1 MLAVLL
7 AFVLVVG
14 ACGGSGG
21 NNAAGT
27 GGGGG
32 GNSGGGGSN
41 DAPEQVT
48 VRIFNF
54 KVEIVEQL
62 AGLIEEYEKEHPNV
76 KINVETVGGGAD
88 YSAALKAKFNSGDYP
103 DIFFN
108 GGFSELDLWIEHLED
123 MTDEPWVEHL
133 VDAAKPPMTK
143 DGRIYGMPVNLEGYG
158 FLYNKELFAQAGI
171 SETPKTLDELRDAA
185 RKLKDAGIQPFVNG
199 YAEWWVLGNHLANI
213 AFARQADPE
222 TFIQGLYDGTEQI
235 PGNEVFNQWVDLIDL
250 TLEFGNANPLQTD
263 YNTQVT
269 EFAVGNAAMTQQGN
283 WTQVAVLQTN
293 PDIAHG
299 FLPMPINNDAAEMD
313 KLAVGV
319 PSNWVVYNKSPV
331 KEEAK
336 AFLNWMVSSDIGQRY
351 IVEEFKFIPAF
362 KNISA
367 DEDVLGPMAADIIR
381 YSQAGKTIPWT
392 WFMFPNGEASSNKF
406 SDAMQAYVGGQVD
419 REQLLENMQKIWE
432 EMMQ

>member
-171 SETPKTLDELRDAA
+171 SETPKTLDELRAWHG
-185 RKLKDAGIQPFVNG
+185 RSVC
-199 YAEWWVLGNHLANI
+199 W
-213 AFARQADPE
+213 E
-222 TFIQGLYDGTEQI
+222 TDF
-235 PGNEVFNQWVDLIDL
+235 
-250 TLEFGNANPLQTD
+250 
-263 YNTQVT
+263 
-269 EFAVGNAAMTQQGN
+269 
-283 WTQVAVLQTN
+283 
-293 PDIAHG
+293 
-299 FLPMPINNDAAEMD
+299 
-313 KLAVGV
+313 
-319 PSNWVVYNKSPV
+319 
-331 KEEAK
+331 
-336 AFLNWMVSSDIGQRY
+336 
-351 IVEEFKFIPAF
+351 
-362 KNISA
+362 
-367 DEDVLGPMAADIIR
+367 
-381 YSQAGKTIPWT
+381 
-392 WFMFPNGEASSNKF
+392 
-406 SDAMQAYVGGQVD
+406 
-419 REQLLENMQKIWE
+419 
-432 EMMQ
+432 